1 MEFKEVSKVLSKEL
15 DEFNI
20 YFKSIIKTD
29 VALLNIVLSYITSKK
44 GKQIRPILVFLSAG
58 LCGNINKRS
67 HVGAAMIEL
76 LHIATLVHD
85 DVIDQAKVRRGIASI
100 NAEWNNKIAVLVGDF
115 LLSLGLKVS
124 VENDEFRFLKIT
136 SNAVQLMS
144 ESELLAIDKARSN
157 KMNEEDYYKIING
170 KTATLISS
178 CCEIGAFSSSRNEE
192 DTEKLKRFGTLL
204 GTAFQ
209 IRDDLLDYVS
219 KSSLI
224 GKPVGNDIKE
234 KKITLP
240 LIYALE
246 NSEKG
251 KKKEILSLI
260 KKKDISKTEINYIL
274 DFVKSKGGVEFSQ
287 KRASELC
294 IEAKEIIKDYPDSI
308 YKNSLYKLA
317 DFIINRK
324 I

>member
-1 MEFKEVSKVLSKEL
+1 MDFKEVSKVINKEL
-15 DEFNI
+15 DEFNV
-20 YFKSIIKTD
+20 YFKSVIKTD
-29 VALLNIVLSYITSKK
+29 VALLNIVLNYITNKK
-44 GKQIRPILVFLSAG
+44 GKQIRPILVLLSAG
-58 LCGNINKRS
+58 LCRNINKRS
-67 HVGAAMIEL
+67 YVGATMIEL

-124 VENDEFRFLKIT
+124 VTNDEFRFLKIT

-144 ESELLAIDKARSN
+144 ESELLAIDKARSL
-157 KMNEEDYYKIING
+157 KISEDDYFKIIHG

-178 CCEIGAFSSSRNEE
+178 CCEIGAFSSSSNEE
-192 DTEKLKRFGTLL
+192 ETEKLKEFGNLL

-224 GKPVGNDIKE
+224 GKPIGNDIKE

-240 LIYALE
+240 LIYALK
-246 NSEKG
+246 NSDKS
-251 KKKEILSLI
+251 KVKEIISLI
-260 KKKDISKTEINYIL
+260 KKKNISKEEINYIIEY
-274 DFVKSKGGVEFSQ
+274 VRQKGGVDYAQ
-287 KRASELC
+287 NIAVELC
-294 IEAKEIIKDYPDSI
+294 VKAKNIISDFPDSV
-308 YKNSLYKLA
+308 YKKSLFQLT
-317 DFIINRK
+317 DFIINRNK
-324 I
+324 